1 MFRILTLNNIAEA
14 GLEIF
19 NSNKYSL
26 GNDIADPDAI
36 LLRSFNMHA
45 YTIPKSLQVIS
56 RAGIGVNNI
65 PIEAMTKLGI
75 PVLNT
80 PGANANAVKELVITS
95 MLLACRNVLSAWEY
109 THKVSGSD
117 IEINEQVE
125 KDKKQFAGFELIEKT
140 LGVIGL
146 GQIGVKVANAAASLG
161 MKVIGY
167 DPAMTIENA
176 WQLNPAITQAEQLEQ
191 VLQHSDFVTVHVPL
205 NDKTQKL
212 LNAERIQLMR
222 SGAILLNFAR
232 EEIVDNQALVAALS
246 SGKLHNY
253 VCDFPNNL
261 LKNNPRVI
269 CLPHLG
275 ASTSEAEENCA
286 VMAAQQIKQY
296 LELGQ
301 IKNSVNFPTVS
312 MPKSD
317 GFRLAVIN
325 ENVPNMVAQI
335 STVISQEKI
344 NIIDLLNK
352 SRENVAYNLI
362 DINQPITETLLQK
375 ITAIKG
381 VVRARGIQ

>member
-1 MFRILTLNNIAEA
+1 MFRILTLNNIADA
-14 GLEIF
+14 GLKIF
-19 NSNKYSL
+19 NPDKYTLSN
-26 GNDIADPDAI
+26 NIANPDAI
-36 LLRSFNMHA
+36 ILRSFNMHD
-45 YTIPKSLQVIS
+45 YTMPKSLQVVS

-65 PIEAMTKLGI
+65 PVETMTKLGI

-95 MLLACRNVLSAWEY
+95 MLLACRNILSAWQY
-109 THKVSGSD
+109 TSHISGSD
-117 IEINEQVE
+117 TEINAQVE
-125 KDKKQFAGFELIEKT
+125 KDKKQFSGFELIEKT
-140 LGVIGL
+140 LGIIGL

-167 DPAMTIENA
+167 DPAMTVENA
-176 WQLNPAITQAEQLEQ
+176 WQLNPTVSQAEHLEQ
-191 VLQHSDFVTVHVPL
+191 VLLNSDFVSVHVPL
-205 NDKTQKL
+205 NDKTRKL
-212 LNAERIQLMR
+212 LNAERINLMR
-222 SGAILLNFAR
+222 SNAILLNFAR
-232 EEIVDNQALVAALS
+232 EEIVDNQALVEALN
-246 SGKLHNY
+246 SGKLHYY
-253 VCDFPNNL
+253 VCDFPNNI

-296 LELGQ
+296 LELGT
-301 IKNSVNFPTVS
+301 IKNSVNFPAVS

-317 GFRLAVIN
+317 GYRLAVVN

-335 STVISQEKI
+335 SSVISGEKI

-362 DINQPITETLLQK
+362 DINQPVSEKLLRG
-375 ITAIKG
+375 ISSIKG
-381 VVRARGIQ
+381 VIKARGI